1 MRVWVP
7 VSRWQ
12 VLKSLPLLPVL
23 LADKEGEPVP
33 TDEVLDETVP
43 EYQAP
48 GKKSM
53 LAIWQLDPED
63 VSLVKYKQALL
74 GPLPPV
80 VGMAWGLDVG
90 GRKQGVGEGGASR
103 VPCGCCF
110 SSDPSLPNV
119 QVTRLTLLSD
129 QAPGPLVMDLTGN
142 PLCRQEPHLWMKTIL
157 GLTLCRILL
166 PWVHCHRRHGHH
178 RSLHRHSWGRVLHI
192 LEI

>member
-7 VSRWQ
+7 VSKWQ

-23 LADKEGEPVP
+23 LADKEGEPVS

-90 GRKQGVGEGGASR
+90 GSQAGGGR
-103 VPCGCCF
+103 RWGQQ
-110 SSDPSLPNV
+110 D
-119 QVTRLTLLSD
+119 TLWMLFLLRPQPAQCAGD
-129 QAPGPLVMDLTGN
+129 QADAAV
-142 PLCRQEPHLWMKTIL
+142 
-157 GLTLCRILL
+157 
-166 PWVHCHRRHGHH
+166 
-178 RSLHRHSWGRVLHI
+178 
-192 LEI
+192 

>member
-90 GRKQGVGEGGASR
+90 GVTSRGWEKVGSAGYPVDAVS
-103 VPCGCCF
+103 PQTPAC
-110 SSDPSLPNV
+110 P
-119 QVTRLTLLSD
+119 
-129 QAPGPLVMDLTGN
+129 M
-142 PLCRQEPHLWMKTIL
+142 CR
-157 GLTLCRILL
+157 
-166 PWVHCHRRHGHH
+166 
-178 RSLHRHSWGRVLHI
+178 
-192 LEI
+192 